1 MERAETPAS
10 QPGSESA
17 AVLEAMR
24 GIVAGAP
31 DALELSLTALMA
43 NGQILIEDV
52 PGVGKTTLA
61 RTLARCIGAS
71 FKRIQFTSDMLPAD
85 IVGVSVWNREQN
97 DFEFKPGP
105 IFAGV
110 VLADEINRTTPRTQ
124 SALLEAMSEHQ
135 VTVDGVTHELPAPF
149 LVIATQNPLE
159 HFGTY
164 PLPES
169 QMDRFLVRITL
180 GYPGREAETDLLVG
194 EDRQKLL
201 DKLQPVVTPEAIL
214 RLQQQA
220 EQVTLTEPIV
230 KYILDL
236 VEATRQSEFLE
247 LGVSPRGAILMHRAA
262 RAYALLQG
270 RDHVLPDDVQAL
282 AGPVFAHRVLL
293 RGVRDTLRAVRD
305 DAERVIGEIVGGVEV
320 PV

>member
-1 MERAETPAS
+1 MERAQIPAS
-10 QPGSESA
+10 ETRSA
-17 AVLEAMR
+17 TAAMLEAMR

-31 DALELSLTALMA
+31 QALELSLTALIA
-43 NGQILIEDV
+43 AGHILIEDV

-61 RTLARCIGAS
+61 RALAKSIGTS

-85 IVGVSVWNREQN
+85 IVGVSVWNREKN

-135 VTVDGVTHELPAPF
+135 VTVDGVTHALPQPF

-180 GYPGREAETDLLVG
+180 GYPDREAEAGLLTG
-194 EDRQKLL
+194 ADRQQLL
-201 DKLQPVVTPEAIL
+201 EALQPAITPEAVL
-214 RLQQQA
+214 ALQHQA
-220 EQVTLTEPIV
+220 EQITLAEPIV
-230 KYILDL
+230 QYILDL
-236 VEATRQSEFLE
+236 VQATRSSEFLD

-262 RAYALLQG
+262 KAFALLQG
-270 RDHVLPDDVQAL
+270 RNHVVPDDVQAL

-293 RGVRDTLRAVRD
+293 RGVRDTLRAVRE
-305 DAERVIGEIVGGVEV
+305 DAERTIAEIVEQVEV